1 MKRYSGPLMLLLTA
15 MIWGAAFVA
24 QSVGMD
30 YVGPFT
36 FNSARNFL
44 GAAVLIPF
52 ILIGDRR
59 RTEPQPQKSWRN
71 RELWLAGLICGVI
84 LAVATSLQQLGLI
97 HTTVGKAGFITTLY
111 VVLVPLLGL
120 FVGKRVRG
128 LMWLCVA
135 LAVAGLYF
143 LCMSGSAALG
153 VGDLLVLGCA
163 VVYSFHILAVDHF
176 SPRVDGVKL
185 SFLQFIVSGIISAV
199 PAVALETNHV
209 TGLLEAWIPLL
220 YAGIL
225 SCGVGYTLQILGQQ
239 RTDPTVASIVMCME
253 SVFSVLFGWLLLHQA
268 LSPRELGGCALMLAA
283 ILLSQLPEKRHSPS
297 EQGS

>member
-153 VGDLLVLGCA
+153 VGAELIETYGPDSPVGRTAAVMLG
-163 VVYSFHILAVDHF
+163 ST
-176 SPRVDGVKL
+176 
-185 SFLQFIVSGIISAV
+185 
-199 PAVALETNHV
+199 ET
-209 TGLLEAWIPLL
+209 TF
-220 YAGIL
+220 Y
-225 SCGVGYTLQILGQQ
+225 
-239 RTDPTVASIVMCME
+239 TVAVYFGAVGVRRSRYAIPAALCADLTGFLAAAW
-253 SVFSVLFGWLLLHQA
+253 SVRLLFG
-268 LSPRELGGCALMLAA
+268 GT
-283 ILLSQLPEKRHSPS
+283 
-297 EQGS
+297 

>member
-36 FNSARNFL
+36 FNSARYFL
-44 GAAVLIPF
+44 GAAVLLPVIF
-52 ILIGDRR
+52 IGDHRR
-59 RTEPQPQKSWRN
+59 AAPDPRMSWGN
-71 RELWLAGLICGVI
+71 RQLWLAGLICGVI
-84 LAVATSLQQLGLI
+84 MAVATSLQQIGI
-97 HTTVGKAGFITTLY
+97 IYTTVGKAGFITALY

-120 FVGKRVRG
+120 FAGKRVRG

-153 VGDLLVLGCA
+153 LGDLLVLGCA
-163 VVYSFHILAVDHF
+163 VTFSFHILAVDHF
-176 SPRVDGVKL
+176 SPLVDGVKL
-185 SFLQFIVSGIISAV
+185 SCLQFLISGVLCAL
-199 PAVALETNHV
+199 PAAALESNHFS
-209 TGLLEAWIPLL
+209 GLLEAWIPLL
-220 YAGIL
+220 YTGIL

-239 RTDPTVASIVMCME
+239 RTDPTVASLVMCME

-283 ILLSQLPEKRHSPS
+283 ILLSQLPEKRRSPS